1 MKKSVII
8 LLLIV
13 QAVSAQVIFEA
24 KTAKDT
30 LALNEKF
37 RVEFIVNSEDEDFIA
52 PNFMGFNI
60 VAGPYMSMR
69 YEQEDGN
76 STYTK
81 TYAYILRATKRG
93 EITIGPATIVVNGA
107 TYTTAPLMLRFQR
120 QHSALRTKNEGVK
133 QIP

>member
-107 TYTTAPLMLRFQR
+107 TYTTAPINVTISKATQR
-120 QHSALRTKNEGVK
+120 SKNK
-133 QIP
+133 K